1 MKAINI
7 EKIVVDK
14 INGLDPAE
22 LETVIFGVMKK
33 ELRAIVYLGALL
45 GFLMGFIN
53 LLL

>member
-1 MKAINI
+1 M
-7 EKIVVDK
+7 VDK
-14 INGLDPAE
+14 INSLNPAE
-22 LETVIFGVMKK
+22 LETVIFDIAKR